1 MSERFDLMVI
11 GGGPAGYLA
20 AERAARSGMRVVLF
34 EKRALGGVCL
44 NEGCIPSKALLN
56 SAKLYEHA
64 LHGAQYGIHCGDVW
78 LDQQAVTARCGRVV
92 RTLVNGVKAKLR
104 AAGVTVV
111 MLEVKIDGRDGE
123 DFRVIANGENYS
135 MTANCGNYRVTAGGE
150 CYLGRRLLIASGSTA
165 IIPPIPGVQENLGGF
180 VLTNREALELKEV
193 PRRLIVVGGGV
204 IGLEMA
210 AYYVVAGA
218 KVTVIEMLDHI
229 AGSTDCEISTLLQ
242 RKMEEKGV
250 EFLLKHKCLSVE
262 KGAATV
268 EAPDGSTARLEAD
281 KLLLSIGRRADFAA
295 LGLETIGVSVQKT
308 GVITDALGRTNV
320 SGVYAVGDVNGH
332 HMLAHTAYREAEVA
346 VNDMLGKRDSMR
358 YYANPSVIYTCP
370 EIASVGRTEEEAR
383 EKGVDYEVQKLS
395 MRYSGRFVAEN
406 EGADGLC
413 KILIH
418 KKKRTIIGVHM
429 IGAYCS
435 EIIWGAA
442 EMIEMQLRV
451 EDARQIIF
459 PHPTVSEII
468 REVLWTFDD

>member
-20 AERAARSGMRVVLF
+20 AERAARS
-34 EKRALGGVCL
+34 
-44 NEGCIPSKALLN
+44 
-56 SAKLYEHA
+56 
-64 LHGAQYGIHCGDVW
+64 GAQYGIHCGDVW

-111 MLEVKIDGRDGE
+111 MQEAKIDGRDGE

>member
-20 AERAARSGMRVVLF
+20 AERAARS
-34 EKRALGGVCL
+34 
-44 NEGCIPSKALLN
+44 
-56 SAKLYEHA
+56 
-64 LHGAQYGIHCGDVW
+64 GAQYGIHCGDVW

-111 MLEVKIDGRDGE
+111 MQEAKIDGRDGE

-229 AGSTDCEISTLLQ
+229 AGSTDREISTLLQ